1 MGNIKPAHTEETCK
15 ICLKE
20 QKLANKTT
28 QFDLKSWQAFLS
40 VLVVLYV
47 IRTTYELYVLRME
60 LHLLNSAVQQLETS
74 EKVHLK
80 KMPAEN
86 FTIDQVS

>member
-1 MGNIKPAHTEETCK
+1 MGNIKLAHTEETCK

-20 QKLANKTT
+20 QKGASKTT

-40 VLVVLYV
+40 VLLVLYL

-60 LHLLNSAVQQLETS
+60 LHLLKSAVQQLETS

-86 FTIDQVS
+86 FALDQVS